1 MHSWATGSD
10 IEPARCV
17 ASAPTVGRVSAPD
30 PSADHPSAVLGTY
43 RGGTYTRSY
52 LVMFWLMGVTAVVL
66 DAVLRAHWS
75 AGGLV
80 VLAVVAAMGVVVLV
94 GTAQSVLDADGLRL
108 VLTRRRLPWRE
119 VAEVVDPEPGDAELR
134 LRTWDGTVVTAKG
147 VPPSVGPGVTE
158 LLAALRR

>member
-1 MHSWATGSD
+1 
-10 IEPARCV
+10 
-17 ASAPTVGRVSAPD
+17 VSSGDDVFGA
-30 PSADHPSAVLGTY
+30 Y

-52 LVMFWLMGVTAVVL
+52 LVMFWLMGVVGVGL
-66 DAVLRAHWS
+66 DAVLRSHWHVG
-75 AGGLV
+75 AVV
-80 VLAVVAAMGVVVLV
+80 VLGVVGAMGVVVLV

-108 VLTRRRLPWRE
+108 VLRRRRLPWAD